1 MGYTYTDAQL
11 EADAVAADGA
21 YLVGYKGDR
30 LPGAPEHR
38 FNASAGYGIPLAN
51 GLLTIRGDIYHQ
63 SDMRNALSL
72 SPRFDVDLDAYTIVN
87 ASMTYSRSAWDTT
100 LWIKNIGNTD
110 AVNGVYTELY
120 MGTSPAQNY
129 YGNGSKA
136 LVTLPRTIGVTVSY
150 RF

>member
-1 MGYTYTDAQL
+1 
-11 EADAVAADGA
+11 
-21 YLVGYKGDR
+21 
-30 LPGAPEHR
+30 
-38 FNASAGYGIPLAN
+38 
-51 GLLTIRGDIYHQ
+51 
-63 SDMRNALSL
+63 MRNALSL